1 MSVELFYGMSTVR
14 TEERIF
20 LDGKDLIWHLE
31 KAYDPILARLE
42 STVQVHSTEAHC
54 ALPVWNGY
62 STK

>member
-1 MSVELFYGMSTVR
+1 MSTVR